1 MKLTPIKIKT
11 KKSGF
16 EDSFFVMIVL
26 MGVILFILILS
37 KVWSE
42 MRTPLDEGLTGALPD
57 GSGVNI
63 TQTFDKISSTTT
75 LFDKLIP
82 FLLIGLFGFILIGAA
97 VYMQHPIMIFVGII
111 ILAVAILLGA
121 IYSNVYHQIA
131 ETDEFADTTAKFPI
145 SNNVMQFLPYI
156 IFIMFIGILAAV
168 IWSRKTG
175 GSVGL

>member
-57 GSGVNI
+57 GSGENI
-63 TQTFDKISSTTT
+63 FN
-75 LFDKLIP
+75 
-82 FLLIGLFGFILIGAA
+82 
-97 VYMQHPIMIFVGII
+97 YNII
-111 ILAVAILLGA
+111 
-121 IYSNVYHQIA
+121 
-131 ETDEFADTTAKFPI
+131 
-145 SNNVMQFLPYI
+145 
-156 IFIMFIGILAAV
+156 
-168 IWSRKTG
+168 
-175 GSVGL
+175 